1 MVRMHVQLGRK
12 QPGRGVS
19 FLSSCHL
26 AKGCGSHLTP
36 HGAVGEDPMAQGT
49 AGALCGST
57 CFSPQP
63 KCELT
68 RGTSQTSASC
78 SWAANGE
85 EGKER
90 EGIVQL

>member
-1 MVRMHVQLGRK
+1 MHVQLGRK

-49 AGALCGST
+49 AGAL
-57 CFSPQP
+57 
-63 KCELT
+63 
-68 RGTSQTSASC
+68 
-78 SWAANGE
+78 
-85 EGKER
+85 
-90 EGIVQL
+90 